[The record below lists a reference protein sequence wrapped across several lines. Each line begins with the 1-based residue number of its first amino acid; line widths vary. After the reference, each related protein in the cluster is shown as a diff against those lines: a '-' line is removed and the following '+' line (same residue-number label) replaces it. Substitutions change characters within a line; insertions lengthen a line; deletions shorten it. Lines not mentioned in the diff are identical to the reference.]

1 MKDVISQLRFVKKC
15 HEYFFQVTGGNQR
28 FAEIVLLINEG
39 RIYRSGTLTTVQLP
53 DEAGPVIIISGTKN
67 LSSTFLSGISKYFL
81 SPYFGKL

>member
-39 RIYRSGTLTTVQLP
+39 RIYRSGHI
-53 DEAGPVIIISGTKN
+53 DNSSAAG
-67 LSSTFLSGISKYFL
+67 
-81 SPYFGKL
+81 